1 MKVLSL
7 LFTIVLSVPVLQAD
21 DYLQYLNNLDNL
33 PTDEYNQLYKD
44 VSEKF
49 KAETGLSLSDIENLS
64 ESEFEDYL
72 QQLHV

>member
-7 LFTIVLSVPVLQAD
+7 LFTIVLSVPVLPAD
-21 DYLQYLNNLDNL
+21 DYLQYLNTLDDL

-49 KAETGLSLSDIENLS
+49 EAETGLSLSDIENLS